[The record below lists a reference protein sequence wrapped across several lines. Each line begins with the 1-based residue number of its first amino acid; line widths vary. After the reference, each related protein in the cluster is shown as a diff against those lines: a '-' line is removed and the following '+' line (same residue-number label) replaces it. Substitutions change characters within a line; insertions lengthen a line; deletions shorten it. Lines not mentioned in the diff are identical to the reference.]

1 MLLKSKAEKVGR
13 IADSSNPCSTAAWG
27 KAVGAESTVGD
38 VQKES
43 DWPSGTSSEEQNC
56 KQ

>member
-1 MLLKSKAEKVGR
+1 MFLKSKAEKAGWVT
-13 IADSSNPCSTAAWG
+13 DTSNPCSTAAWG
-27 KAVGAESTVGD
+27 AESIVGN
-38 VQKES
+38 VQEES